1 MSATAPAP
9 RVVYQSRLFVIAQC
23 DAPDTAEPVL
33 VDELTPLDGCRLLD
47 ELDDDEFEDVDVD
60 VDDDVVEELDVC
72 VVEED
77 VPGLVAALTA
87 PNTPTPARA
96 RIETLTVMRLS
107 KPNAASRAAALTRV
121 TLVVSMG
128 TAWPPALNRS

>member
-1 MSATAPAP
+1 MSVTAPAP
-9 RVVYQSRLFVIAQC
+9 RVVYQRRLFVIAQC

-107 KPNAASRAAALTRV
+107 KLNAASRAAARTRV
-121 TLVVSMG
+121 ARVVSMA
-128 TAWPPALNRS
+128 TACPPALNRP